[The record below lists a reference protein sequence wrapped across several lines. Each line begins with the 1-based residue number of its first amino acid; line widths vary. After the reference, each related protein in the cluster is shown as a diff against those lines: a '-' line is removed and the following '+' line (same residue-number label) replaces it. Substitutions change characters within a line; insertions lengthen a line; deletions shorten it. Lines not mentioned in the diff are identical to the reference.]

1 MTLAIEAVELV
12 KDFIQDSGLDATG
25 ERVAS
30 LTTAISSLELVKKH
44 WTPPTRVNKP
54 AQA

>member
-1 MTLAIEAVELV
+1 MSLAIEAVEQV
-12 KDFIQDSGLDATG
+12 KEFIQDSGLDATG

-30 LTTAISSLELVKKH
+30 LTTAMSTLELVRKH